1 MGLGAGVEG
10 TEYLAPTV
18 IRSPD
23 AYESLVLLILEEN
36 KPFLTFN
43 PTSVTIS
50 MNNIRLQKTSIITC
64 KILTDYLY
72 TIT

>member
-10 TEYLAPTV
+10 TEHLAPTM

-23 AYESLVLLILEEN
+23 TYESLVLLILEEK

-50 MNNIRLQKTSIITC
+50 MYNIRLQKTSINTC
-64 KILTDYLY
+64 KTLTDYLN